1 MDDMSRTKSPLKTAY
16 DRFMESEGIPIVEG
30 WYVADVRET
39 ERRPWKRLGGKGAF
53 IQLYGLEDI
62 TALYVVEIPPG
73 DALKSERH
81 MYEEIYYIL
90 AGAGSTEVTSPEG
103 KAQRFGWRKGD
114 LFGIPLNVPHRLI
127 NESREP
133 ALALAETNA
142 PIIMDQFHNPKFI
155 FECDFRF
162 TDRYNGAPDYFKVT
176 EDIVHVGRG
185 GDEEGGATTWRAT
198 FIPDSD
204 HVVLPAGRWKG
215 GGFKFMSHNLV
226 GNTLEGH
233 FAEWP
238 AGQYNKAH
246 AHGGGAVLYIVSG
259 SGYTLMWPREAGI
272 RPYEQ
277 GNEDKIIRAPWQE
290 GAVVSPGTGWFHQHF
305 GTGSTD
311 QKPVRQLALRPSGG
325 QNPVGFRRTVSRE
338 GPTVSIRK
346 GGSLVDFDLEDPR
359 VRRDFKAELATKG
372 LPYRMPGEQAP

>member
-1 MDDMSRTKSPLKTAY
+1 
-16 DRFMESEGIPIVEG
+16 
-30 WYVADVRET
+30 
-39 ERRPWKRLGGKGAF
+39 
-53 IQLYGLEDI
+53 
-62 TALYVVEIPPG
+62 
-73 DALKSERH
+73 
-81 MYEEIYYIL
+81 
-90 AGAGSTEVTSPEG
+90 
-103 KAQRFGWRKGD
+103 
-114 LFGIPLNVPHRLI
+114 
-127 NESREP
+127 
-133 ALALAETNA
+133 
-142 PIIMDQFHNPKFI
+142 
-155 FECDFRF
+155 
-162 TDRYNGAPDYFKVT
+162 
-176 EDIVHVGRG
+176 
-185 GDEEGGATTWRAT
+185 
-198 FIPDSD
+198 
-204 HVVLPAGRWKG
+204 
-215 GGFKFMSHNLV
+215 
-226 GNTLEGH
+226 LEGH

-338 GPTVSIRK
+338 GPTVSIRR

-359 VRRDFKAELATKG
+359 VRRDFKAELATRG